1 MQSLKLKI
9 LCLVLSKNFQDIQET
24 MQWGFALMN
33 RVRDMTKKKK
43 KTLHTSK
50 FELEKPLLNGKNKKS
65 YQPNKKELV
74 EKIMEDFVSL
84 RTKTHT
90 YFADDKHNNK
100 TKAKD
105 TKNV

>member
-1 MQSLKLKI
+1 
-9 LCLVLSKNFQDIQET
+9 
-24 MQWGFALMN
+24 
-33 RVRDMTKKKK
+33 
-43 KTLHTSK
+43 
-50 FELEKPLLNGKNKKS
+50 
-65 YQPNKKELV
+65 
-74 EKIMEDFVSL
+74 MEDFVSL